1 MQDSNVDVIYL
12 SKRLYTV
19 ANMVSKGCIVA
30 DIGCD
35 HGFVSI
41 YLIESKTSPRVIAMD
56 INDGPLLRA
65 KEHIS
70 NKNLTEYIDIRKSDG
85 AKALRWIDQSKKIL
99 EVNSLI
105 AAGIGGRLVI
115 KIMKES
121 LDKIRTLNEL
131 ILQPQSEVFL
141 VRKFLEDNNF
151 VIINED
157 MVLDDG
163 KYYPVIKVVPSIHE
177 KMNLNEY
184 ERYYGPL
191 LIKNRN
197 STLEYYLIRE
207 REKYTALLKNL
218 QKDNKDNT
226 VTSSVDFAFIENK
239 ITRITHTLAI
249 MARG

>member
-1 MQDSNVDVIYL
+1 MKDSNVDVIRL

-19 ANMVSKGCIVA
+19 ANMVSKGCVVA

-41 YLIESKTSPRVIAMD
+41 YLIESETCTRVIAMD

-65 KEHIS
+65 REHIS

-85 AKALRWIDQSKKIL
+85 AKALKWIDQSKKVL

-105 AAGIGGRLVI
+105 VAGIGGRLVI
-115 KIMKES
+115 KILNES
-121 LDKIRTLNEL
+121 LDKIKALNEL

-157 MVLDDG
+157 MVLEDG
-163 KYYPVIKVVPSIHE
+163 KYYPVIKVVPSTHE

-184 ERYYGPL
+184 ERFYGPL
-191 LIKNRN
+191 LINNRN
-197 STLEYYLIRE
+197 STLEYYLISE
-207 REKYTALLKNL
+207 REKYTAILKNL
-218 QKDNKDNT
+218 KKHNKGNT
-226 VTSSVDFAFIENK
+226 VTSNDDYAIIKNK
-239 ITRITHTLAI
+239 ITRITYTLAI
-249 MARG
+249 MAKG